1 MNGDAL
7 KIQEL
12 VEIMRKSRPNASP
25 ADLHLATSVFE
36 CTGCLDATNP
46 RSNAVRMIYPQMFY
60 HSCCLWHRQPVKSRS
75 DERIK
80 AYRPRLSSSFTA
92 GPWSSQSITWS
103 EIGSQNAKK
112 IVETCSLDPA
122 TTTIKDLDFANPLIE
137 CCEQHSVRI
146 FMRWPFALNHHDNHP
161 LRTVDPF
168 GEESKLIL
176 TSEPDGNTW
185 DNDAICC
192 VHCHKTLART
202 FDALLDHLNDAHSDI
217 SIDVD
222 RLETSKAGALRVQ
235 AHWYWNPQHEL
246 RSLCDEFRY

>member
-1 MNGDAL
+1 MIRSASDLRDPFPSLVDVLANPLFEDL
-7 KIQEL
+7 VWHTLEDEELTSDFFRSMFLQHLPHIIDEWRCVKTQEL

-80 AYRPRLSSSFTA
+80 AYRPRLSSRFTA

-112 IVETCSLDPA
+112 IVETCSLDPD
-122 TTTIKDLDFANPLIE
+122 TTTIKDLDFVNPLIE

-146 FMRWPFALNHHDNHP
+146 FMRWPFA
-161 LRTVDPF
+161 V
-168 GEESKLIL
+168 GI
-176 TSEPDGNTW
+176 
-185 DNDAICC
+185 
-192 VHCHKTLART
+192 V
-202 FDALLDHLNDAHSDI
+202 
-217 SIDVD
+217 
-222 RLETSKAGALRVQ
+222 
-235 AHWYWNPQHEL
+235 
-246 RSLCDEFRY
+246 